1 MSSNPTTWSGD
12 DRRLKVE
19 NRKLDMVD
27 AEFSYRLES
36 AEWLPS
42 LDFVDRL
49 AREDP
54 ELGAAKQMVAGG
66 WMAYC
71 GVPVSPL
78 NHMVGMGLQ
87 GPVSAAD
94 MDQVEEFYRERQCPF
109 CEIVVSPY
117 AHPTLIEQLGERAG
131 YRITEFNSVLVRRI
145 YAAEHFDTRGFNILR
160 VQPADALRWAE
171 IVAQGFADLW
181 PLPPDFF
188 VPFATPQNAICFL
201 AYADGKPVGGAG
213 GSVFPEHGI
222 APLYGASTLPAF
234 RNRGIHNALFR
245 ARLRAAAEA
254 GCELAVMSTLPGS
267 GSQRNAERNGFR
279 LAYTKIVTQKKL

>member
-1 MSSNPTTWSGD
+1 MSSDAPTYPAVN
-12 DRRLKVE
+12 RRAEIVDK
-19 NRKLDMVD
+19 RKLDLVD
-27 AEFSYRLES
+27 AAYSYRLES

-49 AREDP
+49 ARENP

-66 WMAYC
+66 WMTYA
-71 GVPVSPL
+71 GPGSPV
-78 NHMVGMGLQ
+78 NHVVGMGLQ
-87 GPVSAAD
+87 GPVSSAD
-94 MDQVEEFYRERQCPF
+94 LDQVEDFYRRRQASF

-117 AHPTLIEQLGERAG
+117 AHASLVQQLGERG
-131 YRITEFNSVLVRRI
+131 YRITEFNSVLVRRV
-145 YAAEHFDTRGFNILR
+145 YAAERFDTRGFDLLR

-171 IVAQGFADLW
+171 IIAQGFADLW
-181 PLPPDFF
+181 PLPADFF

-201 AYADGKPVGGAG
+201 AYANGKPVGGAG

-222 APLYGASTLPAF
+222 APLYGASTLPEF

-245 ARLRAAAEA
+245 ARLRAVAEA

-279 LAYTKIVTQKKL
+279 LAYTKVAMQKKF